1 MIQKMHTVTLH
12 DAETQLA
19 QLVEQAAHGEAF
31 IISKSGRPMVKVIPF
46 DTSFENTTRLG
57 FMAGE
62 ISVPEDFD
70 RMGSSEIASLFTHI
84 LLWAAGQ
91 PDRLSEKCR
100 DLLLN
105 PSNNL
110 IFAQQV
116 YGKSASNS
124 SWDVLISM
132 LIPPF

>member
-19 QLVEQAAHGEAF
+19 QLVEQAARGEAF

-46 DTSFENTTRLG
+46 DTSSQNTTRLG

-70 RMGSSEIASLFTHI
+70 RMGSSEIASLFD
-84 LLWAAGQ
+84 G
-91 PDRLSEKCR
+91 
-100 DLLLN
+100 
-105 PSNNL
+105 
-110 IFAQQV
+110 
-116 YGKSASNS
+116 SAS
-124 SWDVLISM
+124 
-132 LIPPF
+132 